1 MNMVD
6 NMDFVKLKV
15 SIKDNYDLIH
25 NARLLS
31 KTERDVLAL
40 LVVYKLK
47 KTIDGLIKKW
57 RIEDES

>member
-1 MNMVD
+1 MVD

>member
-1 MNMVD
+1 MVD

-25 NARLLS
+25 NARSFS
-31 KTERDVLAL
+31 KPERDVLAL

>member
-1 MNMVD
+1 MVD
-6 NMDFVKLKV
+6 NMDFVELKV

>member
-6 NMDFVKLKV
+6 NLDFVKLKV

-25 NARLLS
+25 NARSLT
-31 KTERDVLAL
+31 KPERDVLAL

-47 KTIDGLIKKW
+47 KTLDGLIKKW